1 MTAELRHI
9 PRPAATAV
17 LLVVACA
24 AILGAVLTLDPA
36 ALARGALAG
45 WLFSV
50 SVCTGASVWLLIGAL
65 TGGGWLARAAPV
77 LGVLAR
83 WTLAVALGGVGLV
96 PLAPLLFPWWQGAA
110 EPTLWFDVPF
120 FALRGVAV
128 LILGSVLGFVAMR
141 PLPPALAALALTLYA
156 LAVSVAGADWVLSLD
171 PRFVSTAFGAHL
183 AVLQLAL
190 ALAAVAVLSGGDGDI
205 GGLLLACVLG
215 VFYLAAMEY
224 VVSWTGNLPHK
235 AAWYLARQNGWGVG
249 WLWLSFLV
257 GIAGPFA
264 ALLSSR
270 IRHSAAALRV
280 IGGAMLVGGLAHLV
294 WLVAPEGGAVGAM
307 AVATV
312 AAALS
317 LALLF
322 AGGRHER

>member
-1 MTAELRHI
+1 M
-9 PRPAATAV
+9 PGPAAAA
-17 LLVVACA
+17 LLLLA
-24 AILGAVLTLDPA
+24 AAAAMIVAVLTLDPV

-45 WLFSV
+45 WLFCL

-65 TGGGWLARAAPV
+65 TGGRWLVRAAPV

-83 WTLAVALGGVGLV
+83 GTWAVALLGVALV
-96 PLAPLLFPWWQGAA
+96 PLAPLLFPWWEGETDPA
-110 EPTLWFDVPF
+110 LWFDVPF
-120 FALRGVAV
+120 FALRGAAV
-128 LILGSVLGFVAMR
+128 LILWSVLGFVAMR
-141 PLPPALAALALTLYA
+141 PLPPVLAALALTLYA
-156 LAVSVAGADWVLSLD
+156 LAVSVASADWVLSLD
-171 PRFVSTAFGAHL
+171 PGFVSTAFGAHL

-205 GGLLLACVLG
+205 GGLLLVCVLG

-235 AAWYLARQNGWGVG
+235 AAWYLARQDGWGPG
-249 WLWLSFLV
+249 WLWLSFIV

-270 IRHSAAALRV
+270 IRKSAAALRV

-294 WLVAPEGGAVGAM
+294 WLLAPECGAVGMVAI
-307 AVATV
+307 ATV

-317 LALLF
+317 LALLI